1 MKTLLN
7 TFLLFF
13 IINIAAYFYLENVL
27 VSSEHS
33 ENNLINTV
41 AKLKITYPDFSNEEI
56 TQLIREDYASRINYY
71 SPLLET
77 RPPYMN
83 GRYVNYTKEGYRKI
97 KDQKKYNKQDFNIY
111 LFGGSTT
118 FGTSVRDEDTI
129 ASSVSLILKEKS
141 NCNKSIS
148 VFNYGTPGHFSS
160 QEFIRFQELLR
171 EDKKPNIAIFID
183 GLNDFFRY
191 DDTTFTSFAVSR
203 QMRSLNEQAI
213 PAHYEYAFGKDFTQ
227 KIFKIPGELK
237 DNFEYKENIT
247 YRFILDFKKS
257 LYGLPI
263 VKLAQYINGTTF
275 SPMPMASFAGTNFVD
290 NKEEKAKVVM
300 NRLVHNHN
308 NIKLVANSHGIKTL
322 FVLQP
327 TQVINYDL
335 KHSVSLSQSDYNNSV
350 HLQFIKY
357 GYQYLEK
364 NNYTDFYES
373 KNFLDLTN
381 IQKNEKRNLY
391 VDPAHYNPY
400 FSNKIALHIVKKIIN
415 SNFISC
421 KLN

>member
-1 MKTLLN
+1 
-7 TFLLFF
+7 
-13 IINIAAYFYLENVL
+13 
-27 VSSEHS
+27 
-33 ENNLINTV
+33 
-41 AKLKITYPDFSNEEI
+41 
-56 TQLIREDYASRINYY
+56 
-71 SPLLET
+71 
-77 RPPYMN
+77 
-83 GRYVNYTKEGYRKI
+83 
-97 KDQKKYNKQDFNIY
+97 
-111 LFGGSTT
+111 
-118 FGTSVRDEDTI
+118 
-129 ASSVSLILKEKS
+129 
-141 NCNKSIS
+141 
-148 VFNYGTPGHFSS
+148 
-160 QEFIRFQELLR
+160 
-171 EDKKPNIAIFID
+171 
-183 GLNDFFRY
+183 
-191 DDTTFTSFAVSR
+191 
-203 QMRSLNEQAI
+203 MRSLNEQAI

-237 DNFEYKENIT
+237 DNFEYKANIT

-263 VKLAQYINGTTF
+263 VKLAQYINGTSF
-275 SPMPMASFAGTNFVD
+275 SPMSPASFAGTNFVD
-290 NKEEKAKVVM
+290 NKEEKVKVVM

-335 KHSVSLSQSDYNNSV
+335 KYSVWLSQSDYNNSV

-373 KNFLDLTN
+373 KNFLNLTN